1 MDKRF
6 RNLII
11 ILSGII
17 LLISIGYSN
26 GGRTSVTIVENI
38 TSRIIIPIQSF
49 LFDVSYTTSERF
61 NDILEVWENKEK
73 IKILEKENNLLN
85 EKVIKLSLE
94 KSEFNELN
102 KLKNNLNYIEKN
114 DFENYVTCNVIS
126 KDMGNWFEVFSINAG
141 IKQGVK
147 KYSIVVSENGL
158 VGKVYEV
165 GNNFSKVISIINNR
179 SNISFKTNNIINN
192 NYQGFIS
199 TSENGL
205 LKGNIFDP
213 NAEISLGTNIIT
225 TGQGIYPEGILIG
238 EIVKIKDDKDEFLK
252 EVFIKPFADFRSINM
267 VTVITIDSEKNEWI
281 YEN

>member
-38 TSRIIIPIQSF
+38 ASRIIIPIQSF
-49 LFDVSYTTSERF
+49 LFDVSYTTSERI
-61 NDILEVWENKEK
+61 NDISEVWENKER

-85 EKVIKLSLE
+85 EKVVKLSLE
-94 KSEFNELN
+94 KSEFDELN
-102 KLKNNLNYIEKN
+102 KLKSNLNYIEKN

-141 IKQGVK
+141 IEQGVK

-158 VGKVYEV
+158 VGKVYET
-165 GNNFSKVISIINNR
+165 GNNFSKVISIINNK
-179 SNISFKTNNIINN
+179 SNISFKTNNIINI
-192 NYQGFIS
+192 NYQGFIN
-199 TSENGL
+199 TAEDGL
-205 LKGNIFDP
+205 LKGNLFDP
-213 NAEISLGTNIIT
+213 NANISLGTNVIT

-238 EIVKIKDDKDEFLK
+238 EIVKIEDDKDEFLK
-252 EVFIKPFADFRSINM
+252 EVFIKPFVDFRNINM
-267 VTVITIDSEKNEWI
+267 VTVITINSEKNEWI